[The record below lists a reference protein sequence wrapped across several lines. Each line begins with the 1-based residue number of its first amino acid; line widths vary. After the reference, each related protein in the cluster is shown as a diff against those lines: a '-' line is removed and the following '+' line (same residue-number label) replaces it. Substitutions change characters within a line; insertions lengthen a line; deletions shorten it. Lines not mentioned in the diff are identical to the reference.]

1 MDSTGESAFARF
13 DMLLNPDKPEL
24 SITPIRRSADIGD
37 SSDLEIDQYLQ
48 SDPCSDCLKVSGIGM
63 DEEGR
68 VFMDVGIKHPFD
80 ESSQRLDLN
89 AYDIRAIIIVQ
100 GDRIFPQTI
109 INGQS
114 VLGHFHFLANADG
127 WTNHFDDGVN
137 GQYPG
142 NLNPFIEFFTEDD
155 PTWDGIGDEIENHVM
170 AVGADYDFKRLIFD
184 IPSGEDY
191 QFQLVVGASYGQSAK
206 KSVTEGEPGSRTNPM
221 YFLPEFN
228 RKEAY
233 SVVMIADELNFG
245 ANPEVVVDIEIK
257 DWQAGAHVGQVYPED
272 LNDLTGP
279 SGINIIS
286 LEIPE
291 LDYFSSEPDSTSG
304 TGTWEN
310 PMHARFNVPVSSFS
324 LYSCLTRVNDERIV
338 EDMDMSTYQYAEID
352 TFIQMGENKS
362 ITDIALPQRNVV
374 LGRRSVAVDDNRVYV
389 TWADI
394 QGYTGVIL
402 CSRSSDNG
410 ETFSP
415 PVTVNDADHVDA
427 KQRPSIAV
435 SSTGRVYIVWEDY
448 GNLNPFSDA
457 PDILS
462 ASSNN
467 QGYSFGSVVKVNDIE
482 TVADD
487 FQTEPTVC
495 TGNAGDVF
503 VCWMEKPSGNSFKH
517 IRVAHSVDS
526 GLTFTEKK
534 IVSEQLRVGNP
545 TMDANSNG
553 TIWVAWRDY
562 RNENQDIF
570 AVCSTNNGTSYGSEI
585 RVNDDQTAEYQS
597 APSLVVDDDGV
608 AYIAWEDSRQPGRSD
623 FNIYFAH
630 STSSTSFSEN
640 QRINR
645 IDNVAMNPNIAIAPN
660 GGIFVVYRDMRS
672 DVCGD
677 IYVTGS
683 LDKGQTFSVHHDVK
697 VNDDDTPS
705 IQITPQV
712 AVGAYSKIH
721 VIWGDGRGGNPSVFY
736 ANSIYP

>member
-1 MDSTGESAFARF
+1 MDATSESAFARF
-13 DMLLNPDKPEL
+13 DMLLNPDTPEL
-24 SITPIRRSADIGD
+24 SIMPIRRSADIGD
-37 SSDLEIDQYLQ
+37 SSDLDIAQYLQ
-48 SDPCSDCLKVSGIGM
+48 SDPCRDCLKVSGLGI
-63 DEEGR
+63 DEEGK

-80 ESSQRLDLN
+80 ETSLRLDLN
-89 AYDIRAIIIVQ
+89 AFDIRAIIIVQ
-100 GDRIFPQTI
+100 GEQIFPQTI
-109 INGQS
+109 INNQS
-114 VLGHFHFLANADG
+114 VLGHFYFLANADG
-127 WTNHFDDGVN
+127 WTNHFDDGVD

-170 AVGADYDFKRLIFD
+170 AVGADYDFQRLIFD
-184 IPSGEDY
+184 IPSGQEY
-191 QFQLVVGASYGQSAK
+191 SFQLVVGASYGQSAK
-206 KSVTEGEPGSRTNPM
+206 KSNAEGEPGSRTNPM

-233 SVVMIADELNFG
+233 SVAMNAGELNFG

-257 DWQAGAHVGQVYPED
+257 DWQVGAHVGQVYPQ
-272 LNDLTGP
+272 NLTAP
-279 SGINIIS
+279 SDIDTIS

-291 LDYFSSEPDSTSG
+291 LDYFSLEPDSTSG
-304 TGTWEN
+304 TGTCEN

-324 LYSCLTRVNDERIV
+324 LYSCLTRVKDERIV
-338 EDMDMSTYQYAEID
+338 ENMDMSTYQYAIID
-352 TFIQMGENKS
+352 TFIRMGENKS
-362 ITDIALPQRNVV
+362 IANIALSEHNVV
-374 LGRRSVAVDDNRVYV
+374 LGRRSVAVDDNRVYI
-389 TWADI
+389 TWTDI
-394 QGYTGVIL
+394 QGYNGVIL

-410 ETFSP
+410 ETFSS
-415 PVTVNDADHVDA
+415 PVTVNDSDHQDA

-435 SSTGRVYIVWEDY
+435 SSTGKVIIVWEDY

-457 PDILS
+457 PDIMS

-467 QGYSFGSVVKVNDIE
+467 QAYSFGDVVKVNDIE

-495 TGNAGDVF
+495 TGAADDIF
-503 VCWMEKPSGNSFKH
+503 VCWMEKPSGDSFKH
-517 IRVAHSVDS
+517 IRVARSTDS

-534 IVSEQLRVGNP
+534 ITSEQLRVGNP
-545 TMDANSNG
+545 TMDVNSNG

-570 AVCSTNNGTSYGSEI
+570 AVCSTNNGTSYGSET
-585 RVNDDQTAEYQS
+585 RVNDDATAEYQS
-597 APSLVVDDDGV
+597 APSLVVDDDGI
-608 AYIAWEDSRQPGRSD
+608 AYIAWEDSRQPGRND

-630 STSSTSFSEN
+630 STGITSFSEN

-645 IDNVAMNPNIAIAPN
+645 IDNNAMNPNISMSPN

-672 DVCGD
+672 DICGD

-705 IQITPQV
+705 IQITPLV
-712 AVGAYSKIH
+712 AVGSLNKIH
-721 VIWGDGRGGNPSVFY
+721 VIWGDGRDGNPSVFY